1 MCGRVFNPYAMRS
14 GASLSR
20 CHDANVAIFPIS
32 RIPFGTIFFYGS
44 TPSPPNPPPCHLAA
58 GCSDTQ
64 VLRRLEAVEDIVDA
78 HPEHQ
83 FDSSTQH

>member
-32 RIPFGTIFFYGS
+32 RTPFGTIFFMVQPRRPLILLLAILRHDAVTRRRFVGS
-44 TPSPPNPPPCHLAA
+44 KP
-58 GCSDTQ
+58 
-64 VLRRLEAVEDIVDA
+64 
-78 HPEHQ
+78 
-83 FDSSTQH
+83 